1 MDPILF
7 TADELRLV
15 ADEQFFRDKAR
26 IMTKVRGTLN
36 ALYTGLKEELRG
48 IGLLAPQGFNPE
60 AHQFVKGEH
69 LEDFPYQY
77 LDYFKHFEGES
88 KFTFRS
94 LFWWGH
100 HYAFALILEGEG
112 LSQYKKNLVNHYD
125 KIADKG
131 LSLCLGGTPWEWKRG
146 EGYTMELT
154 WDRKVDLVAL
164 LSHRS
169 FLKLARFVPFNDVAV
184 GAGHIPKIGCSAL
197 RDLLPVITP

>member
-1 MDPILF
+1 MEPILF

-26 IMTKVRGTLN
+26 IMKKVRGTLD
-36 ALYTGLKEELRG
+36 ALYTGLKEELHG
-48 IGLLAPQGFNPE
+48 IGLLAPPGFNPE

-77 LDYFKHFEGES
+77 LDYFKYFEGDN

-146 EGYTMELT
+146 EGYTMELS

-164 LSHRS
+164 LSNRS
-169 FLKLARFVPFNDVAV
+169 FLKLARFVPCDDAAV
-184 GAGHIPKIGCSAL
+184 GAGHIPEIGCSTL